1 MTPGISGFRPYPL
14 LERDGQVSLA
24 FAAHQPVVAVEQ
36 NIGRQVFRIGFVN
49 HIEIPCGR
57 RIAETVVGGV
67 QYQQSARLQA
77 AGEIAHD
84 ALKGIEVQNGIAA
97 LGCGGGEV
105 AIDQHRQAE
114 DGVIGAGGFA
124 LRRRRN
130 LEGHVRGLL
139 GPHAR
144 IATGDVARVDVD
156 ALEDGGG
163 KILAQAEHFF
173 AARAAERQY
182 AQVRSGAEAL
192 GRKSEQPWV
201 SIRPREIVGLEF
213 TRHRP
218 PEYTAQ
224 RVPNVPERVAAPA
237 RDAFEG
243 DPNET

>member
-1 MTPGISGFRPYPL
+1 MTPGISGFRPYPF

-24 FAAHQPVVAVEQ
+24 LAAHQPVVAVEQ
-36 NIGRQVFRIGFVN
+36 NIRRQVFWIGFVN

-57 RIAETVVGGV
+57 RIAKAVVGRV
-67 QYQQSARLQA
+67 QYQQSARLQT

-84 ALKGIEVQNGIAA
+84 PFKGIEVQNGIAA
-97 LGCGGGEV
+97 LGRGGGEV
-105 AIDQHRQAE
+105 AIDQDRQAE

-124 LRRRRN
+124 LRRRRY
-130 LEGHVRGLL
+130 LEGHVRGIL

-144 IATGDVARVDVD
+144 LAASDVARVDVD

-163 KILAQAEHFF
+163 KIPAQAEDFF

-182 AQVRSGAEAL
+182 AQVRARAEAL
-192 GRKSEQPWV
+192 GRESEQPWV

-213 TRHRP
+213 AGHRP
-218 PEYTAQ
+218 PESSAQ

-237 RDAFEG
+237 RGAFEG
-243 DPNET
+243 DPKET